1 VHAITNNGLI
11 DLAFIVATTPVGDRT
26 VTPESP
32 VDRGIDTSYSFH
44 ASSPKEGHMMKKFA
58 AVNVLFLLSLFLF
71 AAPALAQCQLGVPAI
86 KVGAQGAASGPHS
99 DYGRQIEMGATMAAE
114 EINAAGGVLG
124 CKIEIKFMDDENRAA
139 TGVKNAR
146 YLVTDWGAHFTVGTD
161 SSGVAM
167 AMGPVLAEL
176 KRIHFFTHAA
186 THRLTEELVAVKGIK
201 EIVRVSV
208 PVYQDAIVAAL
219 IFKDRKDIKRW
230 ANIGADYEYGYTSW
244 NLFKETLKKYRPD
257 VEFVASVWAPFLTLD
272 FSPHIAAVMAE
283 KPDAIFATP
292 WAGEA
297 VMLLRQSL
305 IQGVF
310 DNVQVWWQAMG
321 GSVDVLEGISAEV
334 AKDRFK
340 GKLWA
345 TARYIHNWP
354 DTADNKAF
362 IERYR
367 KRWARFPN
375 YSAETT
381 YSALFI
387 MKAAVEKARSMETDK
402 VLAAMKGMQIR
413 NPGGLRVFRDEDH
426 QFIYNVPAGRVVAD
440 EKYPIPVLGD
450 LRVFEA
456 KDYYRYPPF
465 TAVSAAK

>member
-1 VHAITNNGLI
+1 MTN
-11 DLAFIVATTPVGDRT
+11 
-26 VTPESP
+26 
-32 VDRGIDTSYSFH
+32 
-44 ASSPKEGHMMKKFA
+44 KKFA
-58 AVNVLFLLSLFLF
+58 TLSILSLLALLS
-71 AAPALAQCQLGVPAI
+71 AGPAPAQCKLGVPAI
-86 KVGAQGAASGPHS
+86 KVGVQGAASGPHA

-114 EINAAGGVLG
+114 EINSGGGVLG
-124 CKIEIKFMDDENRAA
+124 CRIETRFMDDENRAA

-186 THRLTEELVAVKGIK
+186 THRLTEDLVAQKGIK

-208 PVYQDAIVAAL
+208 PVYQDAIIAAL

-244 NLFKETLKKYRPD
+244 NLFKETLKKHRPD
-257 VEFVASVWAPFLTLD
+257 VEFVASAWAPFLTLD
-272 FSPHIAAVMAE
+272 FSPHIAAVMAH

-354 DTADNKAF
+354 DTADNNAF
-362 IERYR
+362 IERYK
-367 KRWARFPN
+367 KRWARYPN

-387 MKAAVEKARSMETDK
+387 MKAAVEKSRSLETEK
-402 VLAAMKGMQIR
+402 VVGALKGMQIR
-413 NPGGLRVFRDEDH
+413 NPGGLRVFRSEDQ
-426 QFIYNVPAGRVVAD
+426 QFIYNVPAGRPVMDA
-440 EKYPIPVLGD
+440 KYPIPVLGD

-456 KDYYRYPPF
+456 KDYYRHPPF
-465 TAVSAAK
+465 APVSAAK

>member
-1 VHAITNNGLI
+1 M
-11 DLAFIVATTPVGDRT
+11 F
-26 VTPESP
+26 
-32 VDRGIDTSYSFH
+32 
-44 ASSPKEGHMMKKFA
+44 KKYFTAA
-58 AVNVLFLLSLFLF
+58 AVLLLSLFFLPAG
-71 AAPALAQCQLGVPAI
+71 AAWAQCKLGVSAI
-86 KVGAQGAASGPHS
+86 KVGVQGAASGPHA
-99 DYGRQIEMGATMAAE
+99 DYGRQIEMGATMAME
-114 EINAAGGVLG
+114 EINRAGGILG
-124 CKIEIKFMDDENRAA
+124 CKVQMRFMDDENRAA

-146 YLVTDWGAHFTVGTD
+146 LLVTDWGAHFTVGTD

-167 AMGPVLAEL
+167 AMGPVLQEL

-186 THRLTEELVAVKGIK
+186 THRLTEELVAEKKIK

-208 PVYQDAIVAAL
+208 PIYQDAVVAAL
-219 IFKDRKDIKRW
+219 IFKDRMDIKRW

-244 NLFKETLKKYRPD
+244 NLFKDTLRKYRPD
-257 VEFVASVWAPFLTLD
+257 VEFVGEAWAPFLTLD
-272 FSPHIAAVMAE
+272 FSPHIAAVMAQ

-334 AKDRFK
+334 SKDRFK

-354 DTADNKAF
+354 ETKENAAF

-381 YSALFI
+381 YSAFFI
-387 MKAAVEKARSMETDK
+387 MKAAVEKAKSLETDK

-413 NPGGLRVFRDEDH
+413 NPGGVRVFRSEDQ
-426 QFIYNVPAGRVVAD
+426 QFVYNVPAGRPMMDA
-440 EKYPIPVLGD
+440 KYPIPVLGD
-450 LRVFEA
+450 LKVFEA

-465 TAVSAAK
+465 TPIQATKSDKK

>member
-1 VHAITNNGLI
+1 
-11 DLAFIVATTPVGDRT
+11 
-26 VTPESP
+26 
-32 VDRGIDTSYSFH
+32 
-44 ASSPKEGHMMKKFA
+44 MKKQFA
-58 AVNVLFLLSLFLF
+58 ALSVPFLLTLLLL
-71 AAPALAQCQLGVPAI
+71 PADPAEAQCRLGVPVI
-86 KVGAQGAASGPHS
+86 KVGVQGVASGPHA
-99 DYGRQIEMGATMAAE
+99 DYGRQIEMGATMAIE
-114 EINAAGGVLG
+114 EINSAGGILG
-124 CKIEIKFMDDENRAA
+124 CKLEIKFMDDENKAA

-186 THRLTEELVAVKGIK
+186 THRLTEDLVAGKGIK

-208 PVYQDAIVAAL
+208 PVYQDAIIAAL
-219 IFKDRKDIKRW
+219 IFKDRPEIKRW
-230 ANIGADYEYGYTSW
+230 ATIGADYEYGYVAW
-244 NLFKETLKKYRPD
+244 NLFKETLRKYRPD
-257 VEFVASVWAPFLTLD
+257 VEFVGAAWAPFLTLD
-272 FSPHIAAVMAE
+272 FSPHVAAVMAQ

-297 VMLLRQSL
+297 VMLLRQAL

-310 DNVQVWWQAMG
+310 NDVQVWWQAMG

-334 AKDRFK
+334 QQDRFK

-354 DTADNKAF
+354 DTAENKAF
-362 IERYR
+362 IERFK
-367 KRWARFPN
+367 KRWVRFPN

-381 YSALFI
+381 YSAFFI
-387 MKAAVEKARSMETDK
+387 MKAAVEKSRSLETAK
-402 VLAAMKGMQIR
+402 VVEALKGMQIMS
-413 NPGGLRVFRDEDH
+413 PAGLRVFRAEDQ
-426 QFIYNVPAGRVVAD
+426 QFIYNVPAGRVVTDA
-440 EKYPIPVLGD
+440 KYPLPVLGD
-450 LRVFEA
+450 LRVFDA

-465 TAVSAAK
+465 TPVAITK

>member
-1 VHAITNNGLI
+1 
-11 DLAFIVATTPVGDRT
+11 
-26 VTPESP
+26 
-32 VDRGIDTSYSFH
+32 
-44 ASSPKEGHMMKKFA
+44 MKKLSPALFA
-58 AVNVLFLLSLFLF
+58 LSFISLLFLPGGT
-71 AAPALAQCQLGVPAI
+71 ADAQCQLGVPAI
-86 KVGAQGAASGPHS
+86 KVGVQGAASGPHA

-124 CKIEIKFMDDENRAA
+124 CKVEIRFMDDENRAA

-146 YLVTDWGAHFTVGTD
+146 LLVTDWGAHFTVGTD

-186 THRLTEELVAVKGIK
+186 THRLTEDLVAGKGIK

-208 PVYQDAIVAAL
+208 PIYQDAITAAL
-219 IFKDRKDIKRW
+219 IFKDRMDIKRW
-230 ANIGADYEYGYTSW
+230 ANIGADYEYGYVAW
-244 NLFKETLKKYRPD
+244 NMFKETLRKYRPD
-257 VEFVASVWAPFLTLD
+257 VEFVGEAWAPFLTLD
-272 FSPHIAAVMAE
+272 FSPHISAVMAQ

-297 VMLLRQSL
+297 VMLLRQAL

-354 DTADNKAF
+354 DTADNRAF

-381 YSALFI
+381 YSAFFI

-402 VLAAMKGMQIR
+402 VVAAMSGMQIR
-413 NPGGLRVFRDEDH
+413 NPGGVREFRSVDQ
-426 QFIYNVPAGRVVAD
+426 QFIYNVPAGRPVMD
-440 EKYPIPVLGD
+440 TRYPIPVLGD
-450 LRVFEA
+450 LKVFEA

-465 TAVSAAK
+465 TPVSVTK

>member
-1 VHAITNNGLI
+1 
-11 DLAFIVATTPVGDRT
+11 
-26 VTPESP
+26 
-32 VDRGIDTSYSFH
+32 
-44 ASSPKEGHMMKKFA
+44 MMKKN
-58 AVNVLFLLSLFLF
+58 VSVLSVLFLLTLFLLL
-71 AAPALAQCQLGVPAI
+71 AGPARAQCQLGVPAI
-86 KVGAQGAASGPHS
+86 KVGAQGAASGPHA

-114 EINAAGGVLG
+114 EINAAGGILG
-124 CKIEIKFMDDENRAA
+124 CKVEIRFMDDENRAA

-146 YLVTDWGAHFTVGTD
+146 LLVTDWGAHFTVGTD

-186 THRLTEELVAVKGIK
+186 THRLTEDLVASKGIK

-208 PVYQDAIVAAL
+208 PIYQDAIIAAL
-219 IFKDRKDIKRW
+219 IFKDRMDIKRW
-230 ANIGADYEYGYTSW
+230 ANIGADYEYGYVAW
-244 NLFKETLKKYRPD
+244 NMFKETLRKYRPD
-257 VEFVASVWAPFLTLD
+257 VEFVGEAWAPFLTLD
-272 FSPHIAAVMAE
+272 FSPHVSAVMAQ

-297 VMLLRQSL
+297 VQLLRTAL

-354 DTADNKAF
+354 DTADNRAF

-387 MKAAVEKARSMETDK
+387 MKAAVEKARSLETEK
-402 VLAAMKGMQIR
+402 VIAAMKGMQIR
-413 NPGGLRVFRDEDH
+413 NPGGVRVFRSEDQ
-426 QFIYNVPAGRVVAD
+426 QFIYNVPAGRPMMDA
-440 EKYPIPVLGD
+440 KYPIPVLGD
-450 LRVFEA
+450 LKVFEA

-465 TAVSAAK
+465 TPVSVTK

>member
-1 VHAITNNGLI
+1 
-11 DLAFIVATTPVGDRT
+11 
-26 VTPESP
+26 
-32 VDRGIDTSYSFH
+32 
-44 ASSPKEGHMMKKFA
+44 MKKNA
-58 AVNVLFLLSLFLF
+58 AALSFLVYLTLLLLPFGL
-71 AAPALAQCQLGVPAI
+71 ARAQCQLGVPAI
-86 KVGAQGAASGPHS
+86 KVGVQGAASGPHA
-99 DYGRQIEMGATMAAE
+99 DYGRQIDMGATMAAE

-124 CKIEIKFMDDENRAA
+124 CKIETRFLDDENRAA
-139 TGVKNAR
+139 TGVRNAR
-146 YLVTDWGAHFTVGTD
+146 LLVTDWGAHFTVGTD

-186 THRLTEELVAVKGIK
+186 THRLTEDLVAGKGIK

-208 PVYQDAIVAAL
+208 PIYQDAITAAL

-230 ANIGADYEYGYTSW
+230 ANIGADYEYGYVAW
-244 NLFKETLKKYRPD
+244 NLFKDTLRKYRPD
-257 VEFVASVWAPFLTLD
+257 VEFVGEAWAPFLTLD
-272 FSPHIAAVMAE
+272 FSPHIAAVMAQ

-354 DTADNKAF
+354 DTAENKAF
-362 IERYR
+362 NERYR

-387 MKAAVEKARSMETDK
+387 MKAAVEKARSLETDK
-402 VLAAMKGMQIR
+402 VVAAMKGMQIR
-413 NPGGLRVFRDEDH
+413 NPGGVRVFRSEDQ
-426 QFIYNVPAGRVVAD
+426 QFIYNVPAGRPMMDA
-440 EKYPIPVLGD
+440 KYPIPVLGD

-456 KDYYRYPPF
+456 KDYYRHPPF
-465 TAVSAAK
+465 TPVAVTK

>member
-1 VHAITNNGLI
+1 
-11 DLAFIVATTPVGDRT
+11 
-26 VTPESP
+26 
-32 VDRGIDTSYSFH
+32 
-44 ASSPKEGHMMKKFA
+44 MMKNNLSA
-58 AVNVLFLLSLFLF
+58 RSALFLLTLFLLPAG
-71 AAPALAQCQLGVPAI
+71 AAWAQCQLGVPAI
-86 KVGAQGAASGPHS
+86 KVGAQGAGSGPHA

-124 CKIEIKFMDDENRAA
+124 CKVEIRFMDDENRPA

-146 YLVTDWGAHFTVGTD
+146 LLVTDWGAHFTVGTD

-186 THRLTEELVAVKGIK
+186 THRLNEDLVAAKGIK

-219 IFKDRKDIKRW
+219 LFKDRMDIKRW
-230 ANIGADYEYGYTSW
+230 ANIGADYEYGYVSW
-244 NLFKETLKKYRPD
+244 NLFKETLRKYRPD
-257 VEFVASVWAPFLTLD
+257 VEFVGEAWAPFLTLD
-272 FSPHIAAVMAE
+272 FSPHISAVMAQ

-292 WAGEA
+292 WSGEA
-297 VMLLRQSL
+297 VMLLRQAL

-354 DTADNKAF
+354 DTADNRAF
-362 IERYR
+362 IERFR

-381 YSALFI
+381 YSSLFI
-387 MKAAVEKARSMETDK
+387 MKAAVEKARSMDTDK
-402 VLAAMKGMQIR
+402 VVAAMKGMQIR
-413 NPGGLRVFRDEDH
+413 NPGGVRVFRSEDQ
-426 QFIYNVPAGRVVAD
+426 QFIYNVPAGRPMVDA
-440 EKYPIPVLGD
+440 KYPIPVLGD
-450 LRVFEA
+450 LKVFEA

-465 TAVSAAK
+465 TPVSVTK

>member
-1 VHAITNNGLI
+1 MNKK
-11 DLAFIVATTPVGDRT
+11 LAVPSILV
-26 VTPESP
+26 
-32 VDRGIDTSYSFH
+32 
-44 ASSPKEGHMMKKFA
+44 
-58 AVNVLFLLSLFLF
+58 LLSIFVF
-71 AAPALAQCQLGVPAI
+71 VSGPASAQCKLGVPAI
-86 KVGAQGAASGPHS
+86 KVGVQGAASGPHA

-124 CKIEIKFMDDENRAA
+124 CKIETRFLDDENRPA

-146 YLVTDWGAHFTVGTD
+146 LLVTDWGAHFTTGTD

-186 THRLTEELVAVKGIK
+186 THRLTEELVAAKGIK

-208 PVYQDAIVAAL
+208 PVYQDGIIAAL
-219 IFKDRKDIKRW
+219 IFKDRMDIKRW
-230 ANIGADYEYGYTSW
+230 ATIGADYEYGYTSW
-244 NLFKETLKKYRPD
+244 NLFKETLKQYRPD
-257 VEFVASVWAPFLTLD
+257 VEFVAAAWAPFLTLD
-272 FSPHIAAVMAE
+272 FSPHISAVMSQ

-334 AKDRFK
+334 GKDRFK

-354 DTADNKAF
+354 DTADNRAF

-381 YSALFI
+381 YSSLFI
-387 MKAAVEKARSMETDK
+387 MKAAVEKAQSLETDK

-413 NPGGLRVFRDEDH
+413 NPGGVRVFREQDQ
-426 QFIYNVPAGRVVAD
+426 QFIYNVPAGRPMMDA
-440 EKYPIPVLGD
+440 KYPIPVLGD
-450 LRVFEA
+450 LKVFEA
-456 KDYYRYPPF
+456 KDYYRHPPF
-465 TAVSAAK
+465 APVSAAK

>member
-1 VHAITNNGLI
+1 MNK
-11 DLAFIVATTPVGDRT
+11 R
-26 VTPESP
+26 
-32 VDRGIDTSYSFH
+32 
-44 ASSPKEGHMMKKFA
+44 FA
-58 AVNVLFLLSLFLF
+58 ALGILFFFALFLF
-71 AAPALAQCQLGVPAI
+71 LGGPARAQCQLGVPAI
-86 KVGAQGAASGPHS
+86 KIGVQGAASGPHS
-99 DYGRQIEMGATMAAE
+99 DYGRQIEMGATIAAE

-124 CKIEIKFMDDENRAA
+124 CKIETKFMDDENRAA

-186 THRLTEELVAVKGIK
+186 THRLTEELVAGKGIK

-208 PVYQDAIVAAL
+208 PVYQDAITAAL
-219 IFKDRKDIKRW
+219 IFKDRPEIKRW
-230 ANIGADYEYGYTSW
+230 ATIGADYEYGYVSW
-244 NLFKETLKKYRPD
+244 NLFKETLRRYRPD
-257 VEFVASVWAPFLTLD
+257 VEFVGAAWAPFLTLD
-272 FSPHIAAVMAE
+272 FSPHISAVMAQ

-354 DTADNKAF
+354 DTADNRAF
-362 IERYR
+362 IERFK

-387 MKAAVEKARSMETDK
+387 MKAAVEKAHSMETEK
-402 VLAAMKGMQIR
+402 VIAAMKGMQIR
-413 NPGGLRVFRDEDH
+413 NPGGVRVFRAEDH
-426 QFIYNVPAGRVVAD
+426 QFVYNVPAGRVVAD
-440 EKYPIPVLGD
+440 ERYPIPVLGD

-456 KDYYRYPPF
+456 KDYYRHPPF
-465 TAVSAAK
+465 TPVSAVK

>member
-1 VHAITNNGLI
+1 MN
-11 DLAFIVATTPVGDRT
+11 
-26 VTPESP
+26 E
-32 VDRGIDTSYSFH
+32 
-44 ASSPKEGHMMKKFA
+44 KFA
-58 AVNVLFLLSLFLF
+58 VLSVLFSLILLQF
-71 AAPALAQCQLGVPAI
+71 AAESAHAQCKLGVPTI
-86 KVGAQGAASGPHS
+86 KVGVQGAASGPHA
-99 DYGRQIEMGATMAAE
+99 DYGRQIEMGATMAIE
-114 EINAAGGVLG
+114 EINAAGGILG
-124 CKIEIKFMDDENRAA
+124 CKVEMRFLDDENRAA

-146 YLVTDWGAHFTVGTD
+146 LLVTDWGAHFTVGTD

-186 THRLTEELVAVKGIK
+186 THRLTEELVAAKGIK

-208 PVYQDAIVAAL
+208 PIYQDAIIAAL

-230 ANIGADYEYGYTSW
+230 ANIGADYEYGYVAW
-244 NLFKETLKKYRPD
+244 NLFKDTLKKYRPD
-257 VEFVASVWAPFLTLD
+257 VEFVGEAWAPFLTLD
-272 FSPHIAAVMAE
+272 FSPHVSAVMAQ

-297 VMLLRQSL
+297 VQLLRTAL

-354 DTADNKAF
+354 DTAENKAF
-362 IERYR
+362 IDRFR
-367 KRWARFPN
+367 KRWKRFPN

-381 YSALFI
+381 YSAFFI
-387 MKAAVEKARSMETDK
+387 MKAAVEKAASLDTPK
-402 VLAAMKGMQIR
+402 VVEAMKGMQIR
-413 NPGGLRVFRDEDH
+413 NPGGVRVFRAEDQ
-426 QFIYNVPAGRVVAD
+426 QFIYNVPAGRPVMD
-440 EKYPIPVLGD
+440 PKYPIPVLGD

-456 KDYYRYPPF
+456 KDYYRHPPF
-465 TAVSAAK
+465 TPVAITK

>member
-1 VHAITNNGLI
+1 MN
-11 DLAFIVATTPVGDRT
+11 
-26 VTPESP
+26 
-32 VDRGIDTSYSFH
+32 
-44 ASSPKEGHMMKKFA
+44 KKFA
-58 AVNVLFLLSLFLF
+58 VPSILLPLLLLLF
-71 AAPALAQCQLGVPAI
+71 PADSAHAQCKLGVPTI
-86 KVGAQGAASGPHS
+86 KVGVQGAASGPHA
-99 DYGRQIEMGATMAAE
+99 DYGRQIEMGATMAME
-114 EINAAGGVLG
+114 EINASGGILG
-124 CKIEIKFMDDENRAA
+124 CKVEMRFLDDENRAA

-146 YLVTDWGAHFTVGTD
+146 LLVTDWGAHFTVGTD

-186 THRLTEELVAVKGIK
+186 THRLTEELVAAKGIK

-208 PVYQDAIVAAL
+208 PIYQDAIIAAL

-230 ANIGADYEYGYTSW
+230 ANIGADYEYGYVAW
-244 NLFKETLKKYRPD
+244 NLFKETLKKYRSD
-257 VEFVASVWAPFLTLD
+257 VEFVGEAWAPFLTLD
-272 FSPHIAAVMAE
+272 FSPHVSAVMAQ

-297 VMLLRQSL
+297 VQLLRTAL

-354 DTADNKAF
+354 DTAENRAF
-362 IERYR
+362 IDRFR
-367 KRWARFPN
+367 KRWKRFPN

-381 YSALFI
+381 YSAFFI
-387 MKAAVEKARSMETDK
+387 MKAAVEKAASLDTPK
-402 VLAAMKGMQIR
+402 VVEAMKGMQIR
-413 NPGGLRVFRDEDH
+413 NPGGVRVFRAEDQ
-426 QFIYNVPAGRVVAD
+426 QFIYNVPAGRPVMD
-440 EKYPIPVLGD
+440 PKYPIPVLSD

-456 KDYYRYPPF
+456 KDYYRHPPF
-465 TAVSAAK
+465 TPVAITK

>member
-1 VHAITNNGLI
+1 MN
-11 DLAFIVATTPVGDRT
+11 
-26 VTPESP
+26 
-32 VDRGIDTSYSFH
+32 
-44 ASSPKEGHMMKKFA
+44 KKFA
-58 AVNVLFLLSLFLF
+58 VPSILVVLSLFVF
-71 AAPALAQCQLGVPAI
+71 VSGPVSAQCKLGVPAI
-86 KVGAQGAASGPHS
+86 KVGVQGAASGPHA

-124 CKIEIKFMDDENRAA
+124 CKVEIRFLDDENRPA

-146 YLVTDWGAHFTVGTD
+146 LLVTDWGAHFTTGTD

-186 THRLTEELVAVKGIK
+186 THRLTEELVAAKGIK

-208 PVYQDAIVAAL
+208 PVYQDGIVAAL
-219 IFKDRKDIKRW
+219 IFKDRMDIKRW
-230 ANIGADYEYGYTSW
+230 ATIGADYEYGYTSW
-244 NLFKETLKKYRPD
+244 NLFKETLKQYRPD
-257 VEFVASVWAPFLTLD
+257 VEFVAAAWAPFLTLD
-272 FSPHIAAVMAE
+272 FSPHIAAVMSQ

-354 DTADNKAF
+354 DTADNRAF

-381 YSALFI
+381 YSSLFI
-387 MKAAVEKARSMETDK
+387 MKAAVEKAQSLETDK

-413 NPGGLRVFRDEDH
+413 NPGGVRVFREADQ
-426 QFIYNVPAGRVVAD
+426 QFIYNVPAGRPMMDA
-440 EKYPIPVLGD
+440 KYPIPVLGD
-450 LRVFEA
+450 LKVFEA
-456 KDYYRYPPF
+456 KDYYRHPPF
-465 TAVSAAK
+465 APVSAAK

>member
-1 VHAITNNGLI
+1 
-11 DLAFIVATTPVGDRT
+11 
-26 VTPESP
+26 
-32 VDRGIDTSYSFH
+32 
-44 ASSPKEGHMMKKFA
+44 MKKSL
-58 AVNVLFLLSLFLF
+58 AVLNFLFLVSLLLL
-71 AAPALAQCQLGVPAI
+71 PLGLAQAQCKLGVPAI
-86 KVGAQGAASGPHS
+86 KVGVQGAASGPHA

-124 CKIEIKFMDDENRAA
+124 CKVETRFLDDENRAA
-139 TGVKNAR
+139 TGVRNAR
-146 YLVTDWGAHFTVGTD
+146 LLVTDWGAHFTVGTD

-186 THRLTEELVAVKGIK
+186 THRLTEELVAAKGIK

-208 PVYQDAIVAAL
+208 PIYQDAITAAL

-230 ANIGADYEYGYTSW
+230 ANIGADYEYGYVAW
-244 NLFKETLKKYRPD
+244 NMFKDTLRKYRPD
-257 VEFVASVWAPFLTLD
+257 VEFVGEAWAPFLTLD
-272 FSPHIAAVMAE
+272 FSPHIAAVMAQ

-310 DNVQVWWQAMG
+310 DNIQVWWQAMG

-334 AKDRFK
+334 GKDRFK

-354 DTADNKAF
+354 DTAENKAF

-387 MKAAVEKARSMETDK
+387 MKAAVEKAQSLETDK
-402 VLAAMKGMQIR
+402 VIGALKGMQIR
-413 NPGGLRVFRDEDH
+413 NPGGVRVFRAEDQ
-426 QFIYNVPAGRVVAD
+426 QFVYNVPAGRPMMD
-440 EKYPIPVLGD
+440 PKYPIPVLGD

-465 TAVSAAK
+465 TPVQSTK